1 MALDWIIVDGYNLIH
16 QDESLKDLLERDI
29 GLARQRLTR
38 LLERAI
44 PRLAARVT
52 VVFDGRGALGGRSDF
67 ESGTVEVLF
76 SSANSSA
83 DTLIE
88 SMVAAAARPEG
99 ILVVTSDL
107 LEANAA
113 AASGAETASCAAFLA
128 RLAGELSTLRAR
140 PNRAGLA
147 LRLGRIGEH
156 FPEDA

>member
-1 MALDWIIVDGYNLIH
+1 MALDWIIVDGYNLIY
-16 QDESLKDLLERDI
+16 QDEILKELLERDI

-38 LLERAI
+38 LLERAV

-52 VVFDGRGALGGRSDF
+52 VVFDGQGATGGRSDF

-88 SMVAAAARPEG
+88 SMVAAAARPEK

-113 AASGAETASCAAFLA
+113 SASGAETASCAAFLA
-128 RLAGELSTLRAR
+128 RLAGDGSALRASQR
-140 PNRAGLA
+140 GTALRA
-147 LRLGRIGEH
+147 RLGRIGDH